1 MYKQC
6 MRLPIRA
13 LLLIRL
19 VDSVLAGNSTDVLHF
34 LDVPQLW

>member
-13 LLLIRL
+13 VLLIRL
-19 VDSVLAGNSTDVLHF
+19 VDSVLAENSTDVLHS
-34 LDVPQLW
+34 LGVQL